1 MSKCVF
7 ILFGF
12 GDLFVGREV
21 IIWWIFLYD
30 IVFKLKSFI
39 GVVIVVVILVECFW
53 VVMLCFFFKFRI
65 VFVVFG
71 LIWVKNWLNL
81 LVKIDVFFVKVGFW
95 IFLDG
100 IVWFMIFYRE
110 FELVLLVEI
119 FFRVYFFLVLSSF
132 FFIKLWDSLKF
143 F

>member
-132 FFIKLWDSLKF
+132 FLIKLWDSLKF

>member
-100 IVWFMIFYRE
+100 IVWLMIFYRE